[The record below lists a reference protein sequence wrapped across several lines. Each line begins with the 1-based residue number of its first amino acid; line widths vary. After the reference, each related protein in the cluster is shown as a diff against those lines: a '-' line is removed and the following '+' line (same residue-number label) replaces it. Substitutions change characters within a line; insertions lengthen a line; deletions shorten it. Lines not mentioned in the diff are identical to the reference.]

1 MECSWRFHAN
11 KKYYERNWT
20 FPIKLKL
27 DLLRSLIN
35 LIYMYVAVRILTT
48 TYQIHWGMKKLQSG
62 NAWHRFWKGEENSS
76 KKSLQV
82 KKKKGKF
89 HDDLNYT
96 YNFGFQCL
104 IFSFFSLPISTYSQK
119 PKKYG
124 EAVAYLELYRTKY
137 MHQIG
142 RGV

>member
-1 MECSWRFHAN
+1 MN
-11 KKYYERNWT
+11 I
-20 FPIKLKL
+20 PDQIKIGSFTLSYKF
-27 DLLRSLIN
+27 D
-35 LIYMYVAVRILTT
+35 IYVCRREDPHNDIPNTLG
-48 TYQIHWGMKKLQSG
+48 HEKLQSG

-104 IFSFFSLPISTYSQK
+104 IFSLFSLPISTYSQK
-119 PKKYG
+119 PQKYG
-124 EAVAYLELYRTKY
+124 EAVAYLEIYRTKY
-137 MHQIG
+137 MHQIR

>member
-1 MECSWRFHAN
+1 MSPWGSSQRHT
-11 KKYYERNWT
+11 KYTGAWKNYSQATRGIGFERERKTHPRNLY
-20 FPIKLKL
+20 KL
-27 DLLRSLIN
+27 
-35 LIYMYVAVRILTT
+35 
-48 TYQIHWGMKKLQSG
+48 
-62 NAWHRFWKGEENSS
+62 
-76 KKSLQV
+76 
-82 KKKKGKF
+82 KKKGKF

-137 MHQIG
+137 MHQIR